1 VRVTKKQLEKRLER
15 RERDFE
21 LLVQVANKE
30 RAELEQLRKDCR
42 QGCENGDR
50 LLAIIEGMRR
60 RAKDAAELARALPA
74 KSADQAACASSA
86 VVWHRAAA
94 LVESTAQP
102 NNMLPPAP
110 YQERPQPTN
119 RQQQG
124 KQQ

>member
-1 VRVTKKQLEKRLER
+1 MTRTKKQLQEHI
-15 RERDFE
+15 E
-21 LLVQVANKE
+21 LLC
-30 RAELEQLRKDCR
+30 RRCAEQDAEIYRLTKDCR

-94 LVESTAQP
+94 LVESAGKKS
-102 NNMLPPAP
+102 NMLPPEVKA
-110 YQERPQPTN
+110 
-119 RQQQG
+119 
-124 KQQ
+124 